1 VRILLTGVTGLLGR
15 AMARQLIA
23 AGHAVTGIATRP
35 HQNLHPDVDFVC
47 ASLGDPV
54 LEQLAGASDV
64 VLHLAPIETAVPGS
78 AGINGLVRVA
88 HAAAR
93 AGARLIFVSVSA
105 GQPAL
110 YRQAETL
117 VSGGWAPS
125 LVVRMAPPMGRQL
138 DWMICRTI
146 GSLLHRKASVEQLR
160 LLHYDDLIRFLV
172 FAVATDSTGTVDLA
186 SPDTTDLAAAQ
197 QLLRSAGQR
206 PRLGRLPNWPELIP
220 ELDLAAAQEGWR
232 FEFGWSAYDS
242 VVDTARG
249 LAGRRLGVR
258 GTTDLPEH
266 LPLPVEVGLRTEP
279 LDGTVLRS
287 ASPEGLEG
295 EFDDRA
301 DPRFPVFS
309 AAPLAATLPG
319 PLTPMTLDVQ
329 LDGLRA
335 AARAMGPMLA
345 GGDVFAEEWG
355 SRAIAVFGHR
365 PYVGVSASVIAAGQL
380 PGWDVDDIVRASL
393 GDSRVDSLLPMGRPP
408 LTGGLLGPAAKAI
421 VIKRAVALLR
431 HLKADTQEYVA
442 AATAEHLD
450 AAQLISLS
458 DAQLQVRTR
467 LLRDRIHQGWGI
479 SGRWL
484 IDSAITA
491 ATVGRTGLQAAVS
504 GIGALLESDAI
515 AAKASTLAT
524 LIRNDEQLCALALER
539 DLDGVSAQSP
549 TIGAAF
555 ASAVCGIGHRGPG
568 EVELA
573 NLMFGDDPAMLLAAA
588 GRAATDLPQP
598 MSPAGSEAK
607 LSERM
612 AASARASREVAY
624 DTTIRFTHELRMTLR
639 ELGSRYVDAE
649 LIDVA
654 GELFYLTCDEA
665 VTMPSDARLRIKRRR
680 AERERF
686 QGRRLPDVVTV
697 S

>member
-258 GTTDLPEH
+258 GTTDLSEH

>member
-1 VRILLTGVTGLLGR
+1 VRIFLTGVTGLLGR

-23 AGHAVTGIATRP
+23 AGHAVTGIAAYP
-35 HQNLHPDVDFVC
+35 HHNLHPDVDFVC

-93 AGARLIFVSVSA
+93 AGARLIYVSVSA
-105 GQPAL
+105 GQPTL

-117 VSGGWAPS
+117 VSSGWAPS
-125 LVVRMAPPMGRQL
+125 LVVRIAPPMGRQL

-146 GSLLHRKASVEQLR
+146 GSLLHGKASAEQLR

-172 FAVATDSTGTVDLA
+172 LAVATNRTGMVDLA
-186 SPDTTDLAAAQ
+186 SPDTTNIAAAQ
-197 QLLRSAGQR
+197 RLLRSVGQR
-206 PRLGRLPNWPELIP
+206 PRLARLPSWPELIP
-220 ELDLAAAQEGWR
+220 ELDLAAAQEAPP
-232 FEFGWSAYDS
+232 FEFGWSANDS

-258 GTTDLPEH
+258 GATDVPEH

-287 ASPEGLEG
+287 ALPGGLAG

-309 AAPLAATLPG
+309 AAPMAETLPG

-329 LDGLRA
+329 LGGLRA
-335 AARAMGPMLA
+335 AARAMGTVMA
-345 GGDVFAEEWG
+345 VGDVVAEEWG

-365 PYVGVSASVIAAGQL
+365 PYVGVSASVIAAEQL

-408 LTGGLLGPAAKAI
+408 LTGGLLGPAAKAV
-421 VIKRAVALLR
+421 VIKRALALLR
-431 HLKADTQEYVA
+431 HLKADTHEYVA

-458 DAQLQVRTR
+458 DAQLQVRIR

-491 ATVGRTGLQAAVS
+491 ATVGRAGLQVAVS
-504 GIGALLESDAI
+504 GIGALLQSDVI
-515 AAKASTLAT
+515 AAETSSLAT

-539 DLDGVSAQSP
+539 DLDGVGAQSA

-555 ASAVCGIGHRGPG
+555 ASAVSRIGHRAAG

-598 MSPAGSEAK
+598 MSPAGSEAT

-612 AASARASREVAY
+612 AASARASREMAY

-639 ELGSRYVDAE
+639 EMGSRYVDAE

-665 VTMPSDARLRIKRRR
+665 VTIPSDARLRIKRRR

-686 QGRRLPDVVTV
+686 QGQRLPDVITIG
-697 S
+697 